1 MGFDHRYAPTV
12 QAVCSILCSL
22 VIYPILN
29 NVEDGIINV
38 VFVGV
43 NVLIIPKAGSCRNH
57 RFLHDPAL
65 GIFTS

>member
-1 MGFDHRYAPTV
+1 MYAPTV

-22 VIYPILN
+22 VIYPILD

-57 RFLHDPAL
+57 RYY
-65 GIFTS
+65 FTS